1 MEMADQR
8 AENNVVSG
16 QPQNSIAD
24 FDPPKKPK
32 TKKFA
37 VACAVLALMTSILL
51 GYDIGVMS
59 GASLFIKE
67 NLNISDVQVEVLN
80 GTLNIYSLIG
90 STLAGKTS
98 DWIGRWYTIVLA
110 GTIFFIGALLMGFAP
125 NYAFLMFGRFIAG
138 VRVGYALMIAPVY
151 TAEISPASFRG
162 FLTSFPEV
170 FVNVGILLGYVSNF
184 AFAKL
189 PIHLNWRIML
199 GIDAIPSVFLAL
211 GVLPMPE
218 SPRWLVMQGRLGD
231 AKLDEIKEVARIP
244 KDSKDEVV
252 QVSKRSQG
260 EGIWKEL
267 LLRPT
272 PAVRHIL
279 IAALGIH
286 FFQQLSGTDS
296 VVLYSPRI
304 FEKAG
309 ISSYNEKL
317 LATVAVGFVKTI
329 AILVATFQVD
339 RFGRRI
345 LLLSSV
351 GGMVVSFTLL
361 GVGLTV
367 IDQSHSKVL
376 WAVGLCIAMVLF
388 IVAFFSIG
396 LGPIT
401 WVYSSEIFPLQWRAQ
416 GCSMGVAVIRV
427 TSGVISMTFISLYKA
442 ITIGGAF
449 FLYAGIAAL
458 SWVFFYTLYPETQG
472 RSLEDMEVLFGKY
485 HKWREANALLNKT
498 KQDDHGFGDDNK
510 AQIHRRAMLNQCLM
524 HFMMMINSFISY
536 ISVICNCTYIYKN
549 NFH

>member
-24 FDPPKKPK
+24 FDPLKKPK
-32 TKKFA
+32 TKKFV
-37 VACAVLALMTSILL
+37 VACAVLASMTSILL

-90 STLAGKTS
+90 SALAGKTS
-98 DWIGRWYTIVLA
+98 DWIGRRYTIVLA
-110 GTIFFIGALLMGFAP
+110 GTIFFIGALVMGFAP
-125 NYAFLMFGRFIAG
+125 NYAFLMFGRFIVG
-138 VRVGYALMIAPVY
+138 VGVGYALMIAPVY

-170 FVNVGILLGYVSNF
+170 FVNVGILLGYVSNI
-184 AFAKL
+184 ALAKL

-199 GIDAIPSVFLAL
+199 GIGAIPSIFLAL
-211 GVLPMPE
+211 GVLAMPE

-231 AKLDEIKEVARIP
+231 AKRVLNKTSYSEEESQLRLDEIKEAAGIP

-286 FFQQLSGTDS
+286 FFQQVSGTDF

-309 ISSYNEKL
+309 ITSYNDKL
-317 LATVAVGFVKTI
+317 LATGAVGFVKTI

-339 RFGRRI
+339 R
-345 LLLSSV
+345 V
-351 GGMVVSFTLL
+351 GGMVVSFTLHS
-361 GVGLTV
+361 VGLTV
-367 IDQSHSKVL
+367 VDQSHSKVP

-388 IVAFFSIG
+388 IVTFFSIG

-401 WVYSSEIFPLQWRAQ
+401 WVYSSEIFPLQLRAQ
-416 GCSMGVAVIRV
+416 GCSMGVAVNRV

-458 SWVFFYTLYPETQG
+458 SWVFFYMLYPETQG

-485 HKWREANALLNKT
+485 HKWREANAMLNKT
-498 KQDDHGFGDDNK
+498 KQADHGFGDDNK
-510 AQIHRRAMLNQCLM
+510 AQIH
-524 HFMMMINSFISY
+524 
-536 ISVICNCTYIYKN
+536 
-549 NFH
+549 

>member
-1 MEMADQR
+1 
-8 AENNVVSG
+8 
-16 QPQNSIAD
+16 
-24 FDPPKKPK
+24 
-32 TKKFA
+32 
-37 VACAVLALMTSILL
+37 
-51 GYDIGVMS
+51 MS

-90 STLAGKTS
+90 FTLAGKTS
-98 DWIGRWYTIVLA
+98 DWLGRWYTIVLA

-138 VRVGYALMIAPVY
+138 LHCRDLSSLVSWLPHIFP
-151 TAEISPASFRG
+151 RG
-162 FLTSFPEV
+162 LFHYHIILSYNILTIFV

-184 AFAKL
+184 ALAKL

-199 GIDAIPSVFLAL
+199 GIGAIPSVFLAL
-211 GVLPMPE
+211 GVLAMPE
-218 SPRWLVMQGRLGD
+218 SPRWLVMQGRLRD
-231 AKLDEIKEVARIP
+231 AKRVLNRTSSSEEESQLRLDEIKEAVGIP

-267 LLRPT
+267 LIRPT

-279 IAALGIH
+279 IVALGTH

-309 ISSYNEKL
+309 ITSYNDKL
-317 LATVAVGFVKTI
+317 LTTMAVGFVKTI

-351 GGMVVSFTLL
+351 GRMVVSFIL
-361 GVGLTV
+361 GVGLAV
-367 IDQSHSKVL
+367 VDQSHSKVP
-376 WAVGLCIAMVLF
+376 WAVRLCITIVLF
-388 IVAFFSIG
+388 IVVFFSIG

-401 WVYSSEIFPLQWRAQ
+401 WVYRSEIFPLQLRAQ
-416 GCSMGVAVIRV
+416 GYSMGVAVNRV
-427 TSGVISMTFISLYKA
+427 TSGVMSMTFISLYKA
-442 ITIGGAF
+442 ITIGVAF
-449 FLYAGIAAL
+449 FLYMGITTL

-472 RSLEDMEVLFGKY
+472 RFLEDMEVLFGKY
-485 HKWREANALLNKT
+485 HKWREANAMLNKT
-498 KQDDHGFGDDNK
+498 KQVVHGFGDDNK
-510 AQIHRRAMLNQCLM
+510 AQIH
-524 HFMMMINSFISY
+524 
-536 ISVICNCTYIYKN
+536 
-549 NFH
+549 

>member
-37 VACAVLALMTSILL
+37 VACAVLASMTSILL

-90 STLAGKTS
+90 SALAGKTS
-98 DWIGRWYTIVLA
+98 DWIGRRYTIVLA

-138 VRVGYALMIAPVY
+138 VGVGYALMIAPVY

-184 AFAKL
+184 ALAKL

-199 GIDAIPSVFLAL
+199 GIGAIPSVFLAL
-211 GVLPMPE
+211 GVLAMPE

-231 AKLDEIKEVARIP
+231 AKRVLNRTSSSEEESQLRLDEIKEAAGIP

-260 EGIWKEL
+260 EGIWQEL
-267 LLRPT
+267 LIRPT

-286 FFQQLSGTDS
+286 FFQQVSGTDS

-309 ISSYNEKL
+309 ITSYNDKL

-339 RFGRRI
+339 RFGRRA

-367 IDQSHSKVL
+367 VDQSHS
-376 WAVGLCIAMVLF
+376 
-388 IVAFFSIG
+388 
-396 LGPIT
+396 
-401 WVYSSEIFPLQWRAQ
+401 
-416 GCSMGVAVIRV
+416 
-427 TSGVISMTFISLYKA
+427 
-442 ITIGGAF
+442 
-449 FLYAGIAAL
+449 
-458 SWVFFYTLYPETQG
+458 
-472 RSLEDMEVLFGKY
+472 
-485 HKWREANALLNKT
+485 N
-498 KQDDHGFGDDNK
+498 
-510 AQIHRRAMLNQCLM
+510 RRAMLNQCLVLILVRWPIPLLLQLSSAREKYLGKILQIKKTQRSVQAQKEENAQRMRIIYDDMRGLNTMTNVELM
-524 HFMMMINSFISY
+524 HDIRVLVRINCFTKRASW
-536 ISVICNCTYIYKN
+536 N
-549 NFH
+549 NLPEDLKKSMLDELSDALPAVVA